1 MNEIVNKFSFVGDK
15 FMPEM
20 LYGTRIQQQFLWT
33 ITKNKEKKIRE
44 TGYSRYI
51 YQKELDKACFQH
63 DILYEDFKG
72 LRRRIAA
79 GKVLHL
85 KTYNIAKNLKHDNIN
100 VELFQFFINYLIK
113 KLQMAL
119 LKVELC

>member
-51 YQKELDKACFQH
+51 YQKELDKACF
-63 DILYEDFKG
+63 
-72 LRRRIAA
+72 
-79 GKVLHL
+79 
-85 KTYNIAKNLKHDNIN
+85 
-100 VELFQFFINYLIK
+100 
-113 KLQMAL
+113 
-119 LKVELC
+119 